1 VSEAVS
7 DSAIQND
14 RSAGVSAKRS
24 RSAALRSLRELS
36 LIPAI
41 VIAIIIGSFV
51 SDAFLSK
58 DNILNILQ
66 QSSELSVL
74 VLAQSMILI
83 VGKFDLS
90 LESTVG
96 LAPMTAAWLMA
107 TDTAF
112 GGSGFGVNV
121 YVCIAV
127 VFAVGLLV
135 GIVNGF
141 LVVRMRLNAFIV
153 TLAMLILLR
162 GTTLGITNGKTLF
175 DLPEPFLYLGSGRW
189 FGVPVSIWI
198 AGILFVVFALLLR
211 YHKWGRALY
220 AIGGNADAARV
231 AGVRVERITW
241 SVYIIGSILAALAGL
256 MLTGR
261 IASVVSSQGQN
272 MIFYVFAAAVIG
284 GISLNGGRGRLLGA
298 LTGVLLLG
306 FLQNVLTLAEVAAFW
321 IDAVYGAIIL
331 VALILARITGG
342 NKQED

>member
-1 VSEAVS
+1 VPDAAIATDQVTAPAGAHRS
-7 DSAIQND
+7 SAF
-14 RSAGVSAKRS
+14 RSV
-24 RSAALRSLRELS
+24 RELS

-41 VIAIIIGSFV
+41 IITIIVGTFV
-51 SDAFLSK
+51 SDAFLTR
-58 DNILNILQ
+58 DNFLNILQ
-66 QSSELSVL
+66 QSSELAVL
-74 VLAQSMILI
+74 VIAQSMILI

-107 TDTAF
+107 TQTTF

-121 YVCIAV
+121 YIAIAV
-127 VFAVGLLV
+127 LFAIGLLV
-135 GIVNGF
+135 GFINGL
-141 LVVRMRLNAFIV
+141 LVVKLRLNAFIV

-162 GTTLGITNGKTLF
+162 GMTLGITNGKTLF
-175 DLPEPFLYLGSGRW
+175 DLPDEFLYLGTGKW

-198 AGILFVVFALLLR
+198 AGILFVVFGILLR
-211 YHKWGRALY
+211 YHRLGRAIY
-220 AIGGNADAARV
+220 VIGGNPNAARV
-231 AGVRVERITW
+231 AGVRVERVMW
-241 SVYIIGSILAALAGL
+241 GVYIIGGFLAALAGL

-306 FLQNVLTLAEVAAFW
+306 FLQNVLTLAQVAAFW
-321 IDAVYGAIIL
+321 IDAAYGAIIL
-331 VALILARITGG
+331 MALILARITGG
-342 NKQED
+342 STRDE